1 MISLKVKN
9 SLLKLRKVF
18 KETKDRE
25 LKYAELKIRK
35 KQESYFLNQLMYL
48 QKRMDKFKEKK

>member
-35 KQESYFLNQLMYL
+35 K
-48 QKRMDKFKEKK
+48 